1 MFIEWEND
9 TCFFVSEV
17 NIWCTFIVDI
27 LRLIFIKWE
36 NDTCFFVSE
45 VNIWYI
51 FIVDILRS
59 MLLEWEKK
67 SCSIGLVSKTCDY
80 ESLVKNN

>member
-9 TCFFVSEV
+9 ICCFVLEV
-17 NIWCTFIVDI
+17 NIWYTFVVDI
-27 LRLIFIKWE
+27 LRLMSLEWE
-36 NDTCFFVSE
+36 NDTCCFVSR

-67 SCSIGLVSKTCDY
+67 SCLIEFISEICRFS
-80 ESLVKNN
+80 